1 MSVILCILG
10 IVLMLYPEI
19 SAAALCY
26 ILGAVLVVY
35 GVFKMIGYF
44 SRDLYRLAFQFDL
57 AFGILISAVGLI
69 MILHPAKIIA
79 FIYIAMGLIILTD
92 GLFKIQ
98 IALDAKHFGMSRWWL
113 IAALAVLTGV
123 LGLFVVI
130 NPFESAA
137 AIMAMLGAAL
147 LLEGILSLCVA
158 IWAVKIISHQ
168 KPCLLYTSSCFREAE
183 ESLMVAMA
191 LREFRQEHLED

>member
-1 MSVILCILG
+1 
-10 IVLMLYPEI
+10 
-19 SAAALCY
+19 
-26 ILGAVLVVY
+26 
-35 GVFKMIGYF
+35 MIGYF

-168 KPCLLYTSSCFREAE
+168 KPDRMEAE
-183 ESLMVAMA
+183 
-191 LREFRQEHLED
+191 FEDKEDL